1 MNQNQRDTAATPDS
15 KDITVGSLLH
25 LLLSRTHWLLLSGLA
40 AALVVLF
47 IVSVLISP
55 TYESRASFYV
65 YNNAGGAG
73 SGTISNSDLLAS
85 SSLAETYSKILE
97 SDSVFSAVLDDLGDS
112 RSVTKSDLSRMVHV
126 SVVSGTQLIKVTV
139 SSTNADFSCE
149 VANSF
154 VRVAP
159 AEIVRIT
166 KAGSV
171 EVVDRPS
178 VATQKSAPRTLFDT
192 VVGAVIGVIAASVV
206 IILRTLSNR
215 TVYLPEDIGNTAVL
229 GEIPIIDGQGDSYEY
244 WKIIEGRAERHEA
257 VAVPQSSTGGQP

>member
-1 MNQNQRDTAATPDS
+1 MNQNQRDTTVRGS
-15 KDITVGSLLH
+15 REITVGNLLR
-25 LLLSRTHWLLLSGLA
+25 LLLSRAHWLLLSGLA

-65 YNNAGGAG
+65 YNNAGGAS

-97 SDSVFSAVLDDLGDS
+97 SDSVFSAVLDDLGNS
-112 RSVTKSDLSRMVHV
+112 RQITKSDLGQMVHV

-139 SSTNADFSCE
+139 SSTDAEFSCE
-149 VANSF
+149 VANAF

-192 VVGAVIGVIAASVV
+192 VIGAVIGVIAASVV
-206 IILRTLSNR
+206 IILRTLANR
-215 TVYLPEDIGNTAVL
+215 TVYLPEDIENTAVL
-229 GEIPIIDGQGDSYEY
+229 GEVPVIDGQEDSHAY
-244 WKIIEGRAERHEA
+244 WKIIEGRSDRHEA
-257 VAVPQSSTGGQP
+257 IAVSQGSPDRQP